1 MCGGP
6 ELALMMA
13 VSSGV
18 KAIGELLQ
26 GKQQKN
32 YYDWQA
38 EQSRA
43 DATAEDE
50 AGQVR
55 AEKIRKAGRYQVGE
69 ARAALS
75 ASGVASDVGTPLKIT
90 QQIERNVEEDAL
102 SEMLTGTRKARR
114 LESEAS
120 GYTVAG
126 ENALVNSRYKA
137 AGSLLE
143 SGYQY
148 GKWTGGKK

>member
-1 MCGGP
+1 MCTGM
-6 ELALMMA
+6 EIAFLTATA
-13 VSSGV
+13 VNT
-18 KAIGELLQ
+18 IGTLQQ
-26 GKQQKN
+26 GKQQEK
-32 YYDWQA
+32 YYNWQA

-43 DATAEDE
+43 DAQAEDE

-75 ASGVASDVGTPLKIT
+75 ASGVAADVGTPLKIT

-102 SEMLTGTRKARR
+102 SELLTGTRKARR

-120 GYTVAG
+120 GYTIAG
-126 ENALVNSRYKA
+126 ENALVNSRTKA

-148 GKWTGGKK
+148 GKWKGTPKK